1 MRRAVI
7 ALLAALL
14 GCAAARADQ
23 PTPVDLHVIL
33 PLSGNGAFAGQTQQ
47 AVLQA
52 LAGKVNAEGGID
64 GRPVRFLFHDDQSS
78 PQTAVLLATE
88 AIAAT
93 HPPVILGSALVAMC
107 NAMAPLMAKSGPL
120 LYCMSPGYH
129 PPPNSY
135 ALTVGAST
143 SDTMRTLLR
152 YFRAQ
157 GWTKLAMISST
168 DATGQD
174 ADRAMAE
181 VIADNPDMHLVAQ
194 THFNLTD
201 VSVTAQIERSKE
213 AGPDVFVAWSTGT
226 ALATILKAITQ
237 SGFDVPVATTAGN
250 FVYAQM
256 TRFAGIIPRQFFIG
270 SALFPAHPG
279 IAVDPRVEA
288 VQRDAYRVL
297 AGANLLPDN
306 MSGTSWDAA
315 MIVIDALRH
324 LGADAQPARLR
335 EYITGLTDYPGID
348 GLYDFHRTPER
359 GVGQEDTVVVRW
371 DAPSGR
377 FVWASGP
384 GGVALPSAPKL

>member
-1 MRRAVI
+1 MRAVFA
-7 ALLAALL
+7 ALLALIL
-14 GCAAARADQ
+14 VLPARAADV
-23 PTPVDLHVIL
+23 PPVDLHVII
-33 PLSGNGAFAGQTQQ
+33 PLSGNGAFNGQTVQL
-47 AVLQA
+47 VLQA
-52 LAGKVNAEGGID
+52 VEALANRQGGIN
-64 GRPVRFLFHDDQSS
+64 GRPVRFVFHDDQSS
-78 PQTAVLLATE
+78 PQTAVLLANDV
-88 AIAAT
+88 IAT
-93 HPPVILGSALVAMC
+93 SHPPVILGSALVAMC

-120 LYCMSPGYH
+120 LYCLSPGYH
-129 PPPNSY
+129 PPANAY

-143 SDTMRTLLR
+143 TDTMRTLVR

-181 VIADNPDMHLVAQ
+181 VLAENPDMHLLEQ

-201 VSVTAQIERSKE
+201 VSVTAQVERSKE

-250 FVYAQM
+250 FIYAQM
-256 TRFAGIIPRQFFIG
+256 ARFAGIIPPRFLIG

-279 IAVDPRVEA
+279 ITVDPRVEA
-288 VQRDAYRVL
+288 VQRDADRVL
-297 AGANLLPDN
+297 ADANLLPDN

-324 LGADAQPARLR
+324 LGADASPAKLR

-348 GLYDFHRTPER
+348 GLYDFHATPDR
-359 GVGQEDTVVVRW
+359 GVGQADTVVVRW
-371 DAPSGR
+371 DAQSSR
-377 FVWASGP
+377 FVWASLP
-384 GGVALPSAPKL
+384 GGAPLPR

>member
-1 MRRAVI
+1 MRRALIVV
-7 ALLAALL
+7 LAALL
-14 GCAAARADQ
+14 GIATAHADE
-23 PTPVDLHVIL
+23 PKPVDLHVIL

-52 LAGKVNAEGGID
+52 LSGKVNEEGGIN
-64 GRPVRFLFHDDQSS
+64 GRPVRFVFHDDQSS
-78 PQTAVLLATE
+78 PQTAVLLANDV
-88 AIAAT
+88 IAT
-93 HPPVILGSALVAMC
+93 SHPPVILGSALVAMC

-129 PPPNSY
+129 PPPDSY

-143 SDTMRTLLR
+143 TDTMRTLLR
-152 YFRAQ
+152 YFRDQ

-181 VIADNPDMHLVAQ
+181 VLGENPDMHLVAQ

-201 VSVTAQIERSKE
+201 VSVAAQIERSKE

-256 TRFAGIIPRQFFIG
+256 TRFAGIIPRRFFIG

-288 VQRDAYRVL
+288 AQQAAYKVL
-297 AGANLLPDN
+297 AGVHLLPDN

-324 LGADAQPARLR
+324 LGADAQPAQLR
-335 EYITGLTDYPGID
+335 AFITGLTDYAGID
-348 GLYDFHRTPER
+348 GLYDFHRTPDR
-359 GVGQEDTVVVRW
+359 GVGQADTVVVRW

-377 FVWASGP
+377 FVWASVP
-384 GGVALPSAPKL
+384 GGAKLPH